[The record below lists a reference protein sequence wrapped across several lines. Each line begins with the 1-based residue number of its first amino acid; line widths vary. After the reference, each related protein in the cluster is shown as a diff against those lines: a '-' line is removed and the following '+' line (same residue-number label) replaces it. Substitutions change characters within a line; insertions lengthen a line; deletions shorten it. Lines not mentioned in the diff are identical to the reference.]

1 MRTLTKLKLSMICG
15 VKMFKRAWTELG
27 KIQSIAKEGDNIV
40 VVHEVEFR
48 L

>member
-1 MRTLTKLKLSMICG
+1 MNNMTKFKLSLICG
-15 VKMFKRAWTELG
+15 FKMFKRAWNELG
-27 KIQSIAKEGDNIV
+27 TIQAMAKEGDSII

>member
-1 MRTLTKLKLSMICG
+1 MTNLTKLKLSLICG
-15 VKMFKRAWTELG
+15 VKMFKRAWAELG
-27 KIQSIAKEGDNIV
+27 TIQSIAKEGDNVI

>member
-1 MRTLTKLKLSMICG
+1 MTTLTKFKLSLICG
-15 VKMFKRAWTELG
+15 IKMFNRAWTELG
-27 KIQSIAKEGDNIV
+27 TVQAFAKEGDNII

>member
-1 MRTLTKLKLSMICG
+1 
-15 VKMFKRAWTELG
+15 MFKRAWTELG

>member
-1 MRTLTKLKLSMICG
+1 MNNMTKFKLSLICG
-15 VKMFKRAWTELG
+15 FKMFKRAWTHLG
-27 KIQSIAKEGDNIV
+27 TIQSIAKAGDSVI